1 MVLKGR
7 IIFNLTP
14 YANNVN
20 RDIRLTTCLS
30 FGICINV
37 SDEVFYRD
45 LVTRVPISFS
55 YTVNTNEVMVTDS
68 DRIRMMLSSI

>member
-1 MVLKGR
+1 MMKMEMSYGVWMDIVIVL
-7 IIFNLTP
+7 
-14 YANNVN
+14 
-20 RDIRLTTCLS
+20 
-30 FGICINV
+30 
-37 SDEVFYRD
+37 FYRD

>member
-1 MVLKGR
+1 MQSLKSE
-7 IIFNLTP
+7 IL
-14 YANNVN
+14 
-20 RDIRLTTCLS
+20 RLTTCLS
-30 FGICINV
+30 FGICFNV